1 MRRQPPAKGLA
12 GVDMTDDAA
21 RRRIGTRLASP
32 PLLTDEDEAALQ
44 AAIAADPDAAELTD
58 AQLARMR
65 PARKVLPPAL
75 YAALTRRRPPDAA
88 D

>member
-1 MRRQPPAKGLA
+1 
-12 GVDMTDDAA
+12 MTDDAA
-21 RRRIGTRLASP
+21 RRRIGTRLAAP
-32 PLLTDEDEAALQ
+32 PLLTDEEEAALQ

-65 PARKVLPPAL
+65 PAREALPPSL
-75 YAALTRRRPPDAA
+75 YAALTRRRPTDAA